1 MSITT
6 GYANSAGTD
15 LGSIFAVSSGGPQ
28 ITNYKNSTNTDLG
41 ALFFN
46 QTGGTTITGYKTS
59 TGTDLGSLFAL
70 APVAS
75 IYKTPLQAYGISIDP
90 TLNLYC
96 TNAAT
101 SSQITKITSD
111 GTVSNFG
118 ASNILGYTNCIGG
131 INTNLYVA
139 VDGTKINIYL
149 PGSPATAPTTIT
161 VSSFAIGVVA
171 DPSGNIFIANTSG
184 YIICYKS
191 GTITPALAIITPTGG
206 TTYALSTSGVTTASN
221 FKGEQ
226 FYAVTVYNGS
236 LYATSQGGF
245 IISMLLSEI
254 LTGTFNNAN
263 IKIYKFAGT
272 GTNAVISAPI
282 PYGTLATDSAI
293 QNPRDIRFNNGYAY
307 ILEYSANMI
316 KKVNM
321 TTRRITLFASANSAL
336 LPILT
341 TSLINA
347 QTQCCI
353 DSTNNIMY
361 IANYLGGNILK
372 ITNV

>member
-6 GYANSAGTD
+6 GYRNSANID

-28 ITNYKNSTNTDLG
+28 ITNYKNSVNTDLG

-46 QTGGTTITGYKTS
+46 QTGGTTVTGYRIS
-59 TGTDLGSLFAL
+59 TGADLGSLFAL

-75 IYKTPLQAYGISIDP
+75 VYKTPLQAYGISIDGS
-90 TLNLYC
+90 LNLYC
-96 TNAAT
+96 TNVA

-111 GTVSNFG
+111 GTESNFG
-118 ASNILGYTNCIGG
+118 AANISGYTNNIGG
-131 INTNLYVA
+131 INKNLYVA
-139 VDGTKINIYL
+139 VDGTKINIYS
-149 PGSPATAPTTIT
+149 PGSPATGPTTIT
-161 VSSFAIGVVA
+161 VSAFAIGVAA
-171 DPSGNIFIANTSG
+171 DASGNLFIANTG
-184 YIICYKS
+184 GFIIGYKS
-191 GTITPALAIITPTGG
+191 GTITPALAIVTPSGG
-206 TTYALSTSGVTTASN
+206 TTYADTISGTTLASN
-221 FKGEQ
+221 FKGEA
-226 FYAVTVYNGS
+226 FYGVTVYDGS
-236 LYATSQGGF
+236 LYAVSQGGF

-263 IKIYKFAGT
+263 IKINKFAGT
-272 GTNAVISAPI
+272 GTSAAITAPI
-282 PYGTLATDSAI
+282 PYGTLATASTI
-293 QNPRDIRFNNGYAY
+293 QTPRDIRFNNGHAY
-307 ILEYSANMI
+307 ILEYTSNMI